1 MASFWLNVALMMAL
15 MATPLLS
22 FNSKASSISASPTF
36 FTNSPPSSNLQ
47 GLPPEIAPLLPSPGP
62 EVPTTP
68 TDSSKPTIPSN
79 PSPLDLDDPP
89 YPALSPFGSLPA
101 SSAASA
107 DLVWTLKVATFA
119 FSAAY
124 VALNYPILRH
134 RLYKAEMFCVLV
146 YSHHSPK
153 TMSQQHS

>member
-1 MASFWLNVALMMAL
+1 MASFWLNIALITAL
-15 MATPLLS
+15 IVSPLLT

-68 TDSSKPTIPSN
+68 TDSSIPTIPSN
-79 PSPLDLDDPP
+79 PSPPNPDELP
-89 YPALSPFGSLPA
+89 YSALSPFGSLPA

-107 DLVWTLKVATFA
+107 DLFWTLKLAAFA
-119 FSAAY
+119 SSAA
-124 VALNYPILRH
+124 
-134 RLYKAEMFCVLV
+134 CVLLHAV
-146 YSHHSPK
+146 S
-153 TMSQQHS
+153 